1 MVNKE
6 AVIKK
11 ADEYLDYAINHKAK
25 HLPREIQ
32 EDIKQIGFE
41 RVLRQ
46 FEKID
51 FNDAWKAFV
60 QQHCNGA
67 VLDYLKSPKNQR
79 YYQEIDEQKCE
90 VDSFD
95 LLNIGLFYNSFD
107 DLKLDIK
114 WDLVAR
120 LASKDDRVLLVARFV
135 LGHTLSDI
143 SRSSNFSRERI
154 NQKFKEF
161 CELLDD
167 PFEVENKWVNQ
178 IIYAFGLSEHFHMEA
193 IDNGEGWDLEPID
206 IFKTEIN
213 LEKNVYTPQM
223 ELI

>member
-1 MVNKE
+1 MDKE
-6 AVIKK
+6 SVIAK
-11 ADEYLDYAINHKAK
+11 ASEYLDYSINKYAA
-25 HLPREIQ
+25 HLPKEVK
-32 EDIKQIGFE
+32 EDIKQTGFE
-41 RVLRQ
+41 RILRH
-46 FEKID
+46 FEKINFD
-51 FNDAWKAFV
+51 EPWKSFI
-60 QQHCNGA
+60 QNHCNGT
-67 VLDYLKSPKNQR
+67 VLDFLKSPKNQR
-79 YYQEIDEQKCE
+79 YHQEINEQTCE

-120 LASKDDRVLLVARFV
+120 LASKDDRVLLVARFI

-143 SRSSNFSRERI
+143 SRDSNFSRERI

-161 CELLDD
+161 CELIDD
-167 PFEVENKWVNQ
+167 PFEIDNKWVNQ
-178 IIYAFGLSEHFHMEA
+178 IIYAFGLSEHFDMKAE
-193 IDNGEGWDLEPID
+193 DNGEGWDLEPVN
-206 IFKTEIN
+206 IFKTQVN